1 MNIYEKQFVK
11 LTRSSFAQ
19 NETKILT
26 SFSKQ
31 YFWHIILH
39 RFCHQIREM
48 SSNRRAF
55 NHEEEDEKVN
65 SPGSSTLQKNVRLDK
80 EMSLQVSQKSNF
92 YVITYIFNY

>member
-1 MNIYEKQFVK
+1 M
-11 LTRSSFAQ
+11 
-19 NETKILT
+19 
-26 SFSKQ
+26 
-31 YFWHIILH
+31 H

>member
-1 MNIYEKQFVK
+1 
-11 LTRSSFAQ
+11 
-19 NETKILT
+19 
-26 SFSKQ
+26 
-31 YFWHIILH
+31 
-39 RFCHQIREM
+39 M

>member
-1 MNIYEKQFVK
+1 MNIFEKQFVK

-26 SFSKQ
+26 LFSKL
-31 YFWHIILH
+31 YFWN
-39 RFCHQIREM
+39 RFSHQIREM